1 MWRFSRRWLA
11 IASLCLAWSLCVA
24 TPALAQSRPG
34 APQQSAP
41 ASGKVNVEVMVIEA
55 SMEKYV
61 DPKLKNVMQNLRF
74 TKYTGFKLLS
84 TENARLAPGSDTT
97 INLVGGRR
105 MRVTVLSKDAKQA
118 KLRIQMMKD
127 GKKITDTT
135 VSIPRDRYFMISGP
149 KIKDGVLILPV
160 GVSY

>member
-1 MWRFSRRWLA
+1 MWRFTRRWLA
-11 IASLCLAWSLCVA
+11 IATVCLASSLSVA
-24 TPALAQSRPG
+24 TPALAQSR
-34 APQQSAP
+34 APTQQNAP
-41 ASGKVNVEVMVIEA
+41 AAGKVDVEVMVIEA
-55 SMEKYV
+55 SMDKYV

-74 TKYTGFKLLS
+74 TKYTGFKLVS
-84 TENARLAPGSDTT
+84 TENARLAPGSDAT

-105 MRVTVLSKDAKQA
+105 LRVTVLSKDAKQA
-118 KLRIQMMKD
+118 KLRIQMIKD

-149 KIKDGVLILPV
+149 KVKDGVLILPV

>member
-1 MWRFSRRWLA
+1 M
-11 IASLCLAWSLCVA
+11 
-24 TPALAQSRPG
+24 
-34 APQQSAP
+34 
-41 ASGKVNVEVMVIEA
+41 
-55 SMEKYV
+55 
-61 DPKLKNVMQNLRF
+61 
-74 TKYTGFKLLS
+74 
-84 TENARLAPGSDTT
+84 
-97 INLVGGRR
+97 
-105 MRVTVLSKDAKQA
+105 TVLSKDVKQA